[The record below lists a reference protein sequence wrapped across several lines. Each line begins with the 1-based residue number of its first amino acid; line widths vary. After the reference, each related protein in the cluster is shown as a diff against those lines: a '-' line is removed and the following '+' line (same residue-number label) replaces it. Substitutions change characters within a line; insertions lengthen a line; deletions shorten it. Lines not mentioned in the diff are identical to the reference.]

1 MPVVMLLLVRFV
13 PALAVTLNGSSRWL
27 NLGFITI
34 QPSEVAK
41 MAVVMM
47 LSSVMRH
54 WGWRKGKSFDLWLCH
69 S

>member
-1 MPVVMLLLVRFV
+1 MPSKT
-13 PALAVTLNGSSRWL
+13 AA
-27 NLGFITI
+27 
-34 QPSEVAK
+34 A